1 MPPHN
6 FSSLG
11 NNPVTFGVYLRT
23 MRHTPSRLALRLAAI
38 AALAGATLI
47 PAPARAW
54 VSFGFALPPVVV
66 APPVAP
72 YPYAYPYPYYPP
84 AYPAPAPGYY
94 PPAAPPAQSPA
105 PQLSQDQRPYGSICA
120 GLGAPSYGSVR

>member
-1 MPPHN
+1 M
-6 FSSLG
+6 
-11 NNPVTFGVYLRT
+11 T
-23 MRHTPSRLALRLAAI
+23 HTPKRLALSVAAI

-72 YPYAYPYPYYPP
+72 YPYPYPYYPP

-120 GLGAPSYGSVR
+120 AGFYTCAAVPQSKVGDECTCSGLGAPSYGSVH